1 MLKRTRHSDAADK
14 NESMAEPLAELA
26 AQTAENAA
34 DAYLRVENLALR
46 RGKNAV
52 VIDADIDVH
61 RGEVVAL
68 IGPSGAGKSSLL
80 RCLNLLELPHQGRL
94 TLDGRRVF
102 DAAHGAG
109 GLTSRELRAYRRQV
123 GMVFQQFNLFPHLTA
138 LENICLAQQYALGRS
153 ADEAKQRAMTELDHV
168 GLLARADAKPD
179 TCSGG
184 EKQRIAIARALALDP
199 KLMLF
204 DEPTSAIDP
213 ELVVEVLDTMQ
224 RLAGEG
230 MTMLVV
236 THEMA
241 FAEKVADKVVFM
253 ADGRI
258 LEGGAPAQV
267 LRAPEHP
274 RTAQFVSAISR
285 EW

>member
-1 MLKRTRHSDAADK
+1 MLRRTARAADDGPQG
-14 NESMAEPLAELA
+14 SPDGRRATDGA
-26 AQTAENAA
+26 AVNFLQI
-34 DAYLRVENLALR
+34 DNLSLQ
-46 RGKNAV
+46 RGKNLTV
-52 VIDADIDVH
+52 VDAHLDVAQ
-61 RGEVVAL
+61 GEVVAL

-80 RCLNLLELPHQGRL
+80 RCINLLEIPHQGTL

-102 DAAHGAG
+102 DASHGAQ
-109 GLTSRELRAYRRQV
+109 TFSRRELREYRQDV
-123 GMVFQQFNLFPHLTA
+123 GMVFQQFNLFPHLSA
-138 LENICLAQQYALGRS
+138 VENVSLAQRHVRHRS
-153 ADEAKQRAMTELDHV
+153 RDEAEARSLRELEHV
-168 GLLARADAKPD
+168 GLLHRAQAKPD

-224 RLAGEG
+224 RLAREG

-236 THEMA
+236 THEMS

-258 LEGGAPAQV
+258 LEVGPPDQV
-267 LRAPEHP
+267 LKNPAHS

-285 EW
+285 DW